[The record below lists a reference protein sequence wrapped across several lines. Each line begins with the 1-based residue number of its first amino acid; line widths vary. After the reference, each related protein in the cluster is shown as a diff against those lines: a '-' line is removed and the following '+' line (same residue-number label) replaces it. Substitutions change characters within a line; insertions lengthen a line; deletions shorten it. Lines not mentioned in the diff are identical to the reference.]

1 MVILK
6 KIIKTVINREKEE
19 GEKEIGLTLI
29 RKYVKKN
36 RERFSGL
43 ERERKIY
50 IIYVHI
56 YHI

>member
-1 MVILK
+1 MK